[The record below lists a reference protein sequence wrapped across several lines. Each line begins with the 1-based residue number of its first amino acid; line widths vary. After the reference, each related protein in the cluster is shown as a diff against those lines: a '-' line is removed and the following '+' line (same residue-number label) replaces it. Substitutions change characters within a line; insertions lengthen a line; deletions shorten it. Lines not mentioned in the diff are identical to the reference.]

1 MVDTKTE
8 RNHTIQ
14 NMSSTTTPVP
24 PSTPTPAPV
33 ATPKAQPRFDAAFKA
48 GAVRSWTSS
57 GKSARVVAHELGIK
71 PNCLYRWRDEMAP
84 SPAVPPSAK
93 ADSNADLRA
102 QLNAALH
109 ELRRVTEQR
118 DILKK
123 TLGILSEPRTSAAN
137 ALTR

>member
-14 NMSSTTTPVP
+14 NMSSTPSPVP
-24 PSTPTPAPV
+24 PSTPAPAPV
-33 ATPKAQPRFDAAFKA
+33 ANPKAQPRFDAAFKA
-48 GAVRSWTSS
+48 GAVRSWASS
-57 GKSARVVAHELGIK
+57 GKSAIAVADELGIK
-71 PNCLYRWRDEMAP
+71 PNCLYRWRAELAP
-84 SPAVPPSAK
+84 SPAVLPSAK

-123 TLGILSEPRTSAAN
+123 PWESSPNPGP
-137 ALTR
+137 ALPTH

>member
-1 MVDTKTE
+1 MSFVAEFNSLPLPTLVKRSLV
-8 RNHTIQ
+8 RNAVTDADGRE
-14 NMSSTTTPVP
+14 SFEGELT
-24 PSTPTPAPV
+24 V
-33 ATPKAQPRFDAAFKA
+33 AYQK
-48 GAVRSWTSS
+48 
-57 GKSARVVAHELGIK
+57 LGIK
-71 PNCLYRWRDEMAP
+71 PNCLYRWRAELAP

-123 TLGILSEPRTSAAN
+123 TLGIISAPSESGS
-137 ALTR
+137 

>member
-1 MVDTKTE
+1 M
-8 RNHTIQ
+8 
-14 NMSSTTTPVP
+14 
-24 PSTPTPAPV
+24 
-33 ATPKAQPRFDAAFKA
+33 
-48 GAVRSWTSS
+48 RSWASG
-57 GKSARVVAHELGIK
+57 GKSAIAVADELGIK
-71 PNCLYRWRDEMAP
+71 PNCLYRWRAELAP
-84 SPAVPPSAK
+84 SPAVLPSAK

>member
-1 MVDTKTE
+1 M
-8 RNHTIQ
+8 
-14 NMSSTTTPVP
+14 
-24 PSTPTPAPV
+24 
-33 ATPKAQPRFDAAFKA
+33 AA
-48 GAVRSWTSS
+48 
-57 GKSARVVAHELGIK
+57 
-71 PNCLYRWRDEMAP
+71 

-137 ALTR
+137 AWTR